1 MKDSK
6 AALTSG
12 PVGRTLFTMTM
23 GMLVGHVTMTV
34 FHLTDTYF
42 VSKLGTSE
50 LAAMSF
56 TFPLIMLVNHFMFGL
71 GMGTSAVISKAIGE
85 ESFDKV
91 RRYTTDCFLLVI
103 TVGVILSS
111 LGLIFS
117 RLIFSSL
124 GATGSTLELVID
136 YMTIWFLGFP
146 LGAIPMVLNNAI
158 RATGDTKTP
167 GLIMAGVS
175 VVNMILDPLF
185 IFGIWIFPEM
195 GIKGAAVATIIS
207 RIISTTLAFSYMHFK
222 MKMFD
227 PKVPEFAEVMDSWK
241 KILNLG
247 IPSSFSLM
255 LTPISM
261 AIITRIIS
269 AYGDPAVAAAG
280 AGGRIDM
287 LALMVIF
294 ALSSVMLPFTGQNF
308 GAGKIERIKK
318 ALDKANIFSLIWGV
332 FMFTMFFFFKS
343 DIAALFSKEAVVI
356 DYINIYLLFMAIAY
370 PAIGVSI
377 MSANVL
383 NGLHKPFFTA
393 GLNFVRTI
401 ALAVPI
407 TYVGG
412 KLAGPLGVFAGIA
425 FSNIFS
431 SFFYNYLEQR
441 QIKLEEK

>member
-6 AALTSG
+6 LTSG

-23 GMLVGHVTMTV
+23 GMLVGHVTMTI

-85 ESFDKV
+85 KSFDKV

-103 TVGVILSS
+103 TVGLLLSS
-111 LGLIFS
+111 LGLIFQKM
-117 RLIFSSL
+117 IFSSL
-124 GATGSTLELVID
+124 GASGYTLKLVLS

-146 LGAIPMVLNNAI
+146 IGAIPMVLNNAI

-167 GLIMAGVS
+167 GFIMAGVS
-175 VVNMILDPLF
+175 IVNMILDPLF
-185 IFGIWIFPEM
+185 IFGIWFFPAM

-207 RIISTTLAFSYMHFK
+207 RIISTTIAFSYMHFK

-227 PKVPEFAEVMDSWK
+227 SKIPKFKVVMDSWK
-241 KILNLG
+241 KILSLG
-247 IPSSFSLM
+247 LPTSFSLM

-269 AYGDPAVAAAG
+269 AYGDQAVAAAG

-294 ALSSVMLPFTGQNF
+294 ALSSVLLPFTGQNF
-308 GAGKIERIKK
+308 GAGKISRIKK
-318 ALDKANIFSLIWGV
+318 ALDKANIFSFGWGLV
-332 FMFTMFFFFKS
+332 MLTVFFFFKYH
-343 DIAALFSKEAVVI
+343 IAGLFSVDPVVI
-356 DYINIYLLFMAIAY
+356 DYINIYLLFIAVAY
-370 PAIGVSI
+370 PAIGVAI

-383 NGLHKPFFTA
+383 NGLHKPVMTA
-393 GLNFVRTI
+393 ALNFFRTI
-401 ALAVPI
+401 ILAIPV
-407 TYVGG
+407 TFAGG
-412 KLAGPLGVFAGIA
+412 VIAGPKGIFAGIA
-425 FSNIFS
+425 FSNLFAS
-431 SFFYNYLEQR
+431 LFYSYYARKQL
-441 QIKLEEK
+441 KLEAK